1 MTLRTPSK
9 SLLIFLAL
17 VIAVGALVHHL
28 VDGIGL
34 AAFFLFISS
43 IEGKPAWKWFF
54 DAPGNQDSGR
64 DGARHASWRR
74 LGAQSAHASPRLRQ
88 LVSSAWKPSTN

>member
-9 SLLIFLAL
+9 SLLIFLGL

-34 AAFFLFISS
+34 AAFFLFIAS

-74 LGAQSAHASPRLRQ
+74 LGPSRRKSSGACLPSAEASQ
-88 LVSSAWKPSTN
+88 LEA

>member
-9 SLLIFLAL
+9 SLLIFLGL

-64 DGARHASWRR
+64 DGARHAAGAGSVPSRR
-74 LGAQSAHASPRLRQ
+74 KSSGACLPSAEARILE
-88 LVSSAWKPSTN
+88 A

>member
-1 MTLRTPSK
+1 MTIRTPSK
-9 SLLIFLAL
+9 SLLIFLAV
-17 VIAVGALVHHL
+17 VIAVGAVVRHP

-43 IEGKPAWKWFF
+43 IEGKPAWKWVF

-74 LGAQSAHASPRLRQ
+74 LGAQSPHEQRRMPPLG
-88 LVSSAWKPSTN
+88 